1 MVIWAVC
8 IRVGVEKGASVIVY
22 TTRGGAMMNLA
33 LKEGE
38 SLESKVTVILT
49 QRDMLLLKLCLE
61 LVGRNYTKS
70 GALRFDI
77 QSLRDKLPHQFG
89 ESR

>member
-1 MVIWAVC
+1 
-8 IRVGVEKGASVIVY
+8 
-22 TTRGGAMMNLA
+22 MNLA

-38 SLESKVTVILT
+38 SLESKVTVTLT

-61 LVGRNYTKS
+61 LVDQNYTKG

-77 QSLRDKLPHQFG
+77 QSLRDKLSHQSG

>member
-1 MVIWAVC
+1 VVC
-8 IRVGVEKGASVIVY
+8 IRVGAEKGAWVVVY
-22 TTRGGAMMNLA
+22 TTRGEMMMNLA

-38 SLESKVTVILT
+38 SLESKVTVTLT

-61 LVGRNYTKS
+61 LVDQNYIKGGT
-70 GALRFDI
+70 LRFDI
-77 QSLRDKLPHQFG
+77 QSLRDKLSHQSG

>member
-1 MVIWAVC
+1 
-8 IRVGVEKGASVIVY
+8 
-22 TTRGGAMMNLA
+22 MNLA
-33 LKEGE
+33 LKEGK
-38 SLESKVTVILT
+38 SLESKVTVTIT

-61 LVGRNYTKS
+61 LVDRNYTKG

-77 QSLRDKLPHQFG
+77 KSLQDKLSHQYG

>member
-1 MVIWAVC
+1 
-8 IRVGVEKGASVIVY
+8 
-22 TTRGGAMMNLA
+22 MNLA

-38 SLESKVTVILT
+38 SLESKATVILT
-49 QRDMLLLKLCLE
+49 QRDMLLVKLCLE
-61 LVGRNYTKS
+61 LVDRNYTKS

-77 QSLRDKLPHQFG
+77 QGLRDKLSHQFK

>member
-1 MVIWAVC
+1 
-8 IRVGVEKGASVIVY
+8 
-22 TTRGGAMMNLA
+22 MNLA

-38 SLESKVTVILT
+38 SLESKAMVILT
-49 QRDMLLLKLCLE
+49 QRDMLLLKLCLK
-61 LVGRNYTKS
+61 LVDRNYTKS

-77 QSLRDKLPHQFG
+77 QSLRDKLSHQFK

>member
-1 MVIWAVC
+1 
-8 IRVGVEKGASVIVY
+8 
-22 TTRGGAMMNLA
+22 MNLA
-33 LKEGE
+33 LKEGGN
-38 SLESKVTVILT
+38 LESKVTVVLT

-61 LVGRNYTKS
+61 LVDRNYTKG

-77 QSLRDKLPHQFG
+77 QSLRDKLSHQFG

>member
-1 MVIWAVC
+1 
-8 IRVGVEKGASVIVY
+8 
-22 TTRGGAMMNLA
+22 MNLA
-33 LKEGE
+33 LKEGGN
-38 SLESKVTVILT
+38 LESKVTVTVT

-61 LVGRNYTKS
+61 LVDRNYIKG

-77 QSLRDKLPHQFG
+77 QSLRDKLSHQFG

>member
-1 MVIWAVC
+1 
-8 IRVGVEKGASVIVY
+8 
-22 TTRGGAMMNLA
+22 MNLA

-38 SLESKVTVILT
+38 SLESKVTVTLT

-61 LVGRNYTKS
+61 LVDQNYTKG

-77 QSLRDKLPHQFG
+77 QSLRDKLSHQFG
-89 ESR
+89 KRR

>member
-1 MVIWAVC
+1 
-8 IRVGVEKGASVIVY
+8 
-22 TTRGGAMMNLA
+22 MMNLA

-38 SLESKVTVILT
+38 SLETKVTVTIT

-61 LVGRNYTKS
+61 LVDRNYTKG

-77 QSLRDKLPHQFG
+77 QSLRDKLSHQFG